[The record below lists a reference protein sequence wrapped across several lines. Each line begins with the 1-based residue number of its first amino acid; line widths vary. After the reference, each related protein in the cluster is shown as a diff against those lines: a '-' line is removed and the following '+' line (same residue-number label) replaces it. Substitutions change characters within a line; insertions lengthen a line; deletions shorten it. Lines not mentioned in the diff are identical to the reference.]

1 MDFRVIG
8 LDPAPFM
15 HLYGLDETELA
26 GHGAIRMQAFEPRAM
41 PGRVR
46 LRDLE
51 PGKTALLVNHVH
63 QPADTPYRAAHA
75 IFVEEGAT
83 APRIVEGRLPGALA
97 RRLLSLRAFD
107 TAHMMVDADVVEG
120 ALARDAVMRLLDDPR
135 VAYVQAHFARRG
147 CYAARIERA

>member
-8 LDPAPFM
+8 LDPAPFV
-15 HLYGLDETELA
+15 HLYGLDAAALA
-26 GHGAIRMQAFEPRAM
+26 RHGAVRMRATEPHAM

-46 LRDLE
+46 LQDLE
-51 PGKTALLVNHVH
+51 PGETALLVNHVH
-63 QPADTPYRAAHA
+63 QPADTPYRASHA

-83 APRIVEGRLPGALA
+83 APRIVEDRLPAALS

-107 TAHMMVDADVVEG
+107 AAHMMVDADVVDG
-120 ALARDAVMRLLDDPR
+120 VVARDLVMRLLDDPG